1 MSTAPYGLVAQ
12 VVQEAVEGGA
22 LPASFARL
30 LIIPLRQPGKVLA
43 GGTRPLWS
51 AIVFGGCAG
60 SGGDERAAVQVAA
73 AVELFIAGLDVLDE
87 IEDDDDS
94 PLVAEAGVAQ
104 ALNASTALLML
115 AHEQL
120 ARLDEWGVPAARV
133 PLFTRALAAAGLAAT
148 GGQHHDLAAEGQPDL
163 TIEAALD
170 IARRKAGT
178 LVGGACRLGATLGTD
193 DEGLLGRYEAWG
205 RHFGTASQLANDLHD
220 AERASGK
227 SDLRRAKGTLPLIY
241 ARRGAG
247 AGQGTIAAAPP
258 TEQELVAG
266 GALHFTWVVLQ
277 LERQACAAV
286 LEQLADRG
294 QSVARLRG
302 LLDSRSG

>member
-1 MSTAPYGLVAQ
+1 MGTTPYERVAQ
-12 VVQEAVEGGA
+12 VVREAVEGSS
-22 LPASFARL
+22 LPATFVRL
-30 LIIPLRQPGKVLA
+30 LAIPLRQPGKVLA
-43 GGTRPLWS
+43 GGVRPLWP

-73 AVELFIAGLDVLDE
+73 AIELFIAGLDVLDE

-115 AHEQL
+115 AQERL
-120 ARLDEWGVPAARV
+120 GRLDEWGVPAARI
-133 PLFTRALAAAGLAAT
+133 PRFTRALAAAGLAAT
-148 GGQHHDLAAEGQPDL
+148 GGQHYDLAAEGRPDL
-163 TIEAALD
+163 TIEGALD
-170 IARRKAGT
+170 ITRRKAGT
-178 LVGGACRLGATLGTD
+178 LVGGACRLGAILGTD
-193 DEGLLGRYEAWG
+193 DEELLGRYEAWG

-220 AERASGK
+220 AERTSGK
-227 SDLRRAKGTLPLIY
+227 SDLRRSKGTVPLIY

-247 AGQGTIAAAPP
+247 QGTIAPLPP
-258 TEQELVAG
+258 TEDELVAS

-294 QSVARLRG
+294 QTVARLRE